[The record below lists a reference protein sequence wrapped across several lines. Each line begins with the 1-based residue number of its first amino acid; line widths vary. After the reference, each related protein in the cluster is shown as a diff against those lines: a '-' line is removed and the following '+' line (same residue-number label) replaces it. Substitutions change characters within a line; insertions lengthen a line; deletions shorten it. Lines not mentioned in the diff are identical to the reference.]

1 MKNKHFK
8 RLEKYMIQPFIIRTF
23 NRIVI
28 SITFALLWKRFV
40 ASMQPLSTAFF
51 LLAALFGVF
60 AWMGYLRQDGLRVPR
75 IDKKLFDRKPKPVI
89 RYGDMIDHID
99 EEPHPDE
106 NLDEEEIELVT
117 FYSNLLTCAI
127 YLVLSFF

>member
-1 MKNKHFK
+1 MKNKHFR
-8 RLEKYMIQPFIIRTF
+8 RLEKYMIQSFVIRTF
-23 NRIVI
+23 SRFVI

-40 ASMQPLSTAFF
+40 ASMQPMSTAYFF
-51 LLAALFGVF
+51 FAAVFAIF
-60 AWMGYLRQDGLRVPR
+60 AWMGYLRQDGMHIPK

-106 NLDEEEIELVT
+106 NLDEDEIELVT
-117 FYSNLLTCAI
+117 FYSNILTALI

>member
-1 MKNKHFK
+1 MSKNKRR
-8 RLEKYMIQPFIIRTF
+8 RLEKYMIQPLIIRTF
-23 NRIVI
+23 TRFVI

-40 ASMQPLSTAFF
+40 ASMQPMSTAYILIAVIFF
-51 LLAALFGVF
+51 AL
-60 AWMGYLRQDGLRVPR
+60 AWMAYLRADGMKLPK

-106 NLDEEEIELVT
+106 NLDDDEIELVT
-117 FYSNLLTCAI
+117 FYSNLLTGAI
-127 YLVLSFF
+127 YLILSFF

>member
-1 MKNKHFK
+1 MKKKHFR
-8 RLEKYMIQPFIIRTF
+8 RLEKYMLQSFAIRTF
-23 NRIVI
+23 SRFII
-28 SITFALLWKRFV
+28 SITIALLWKRFV

-51 LLAALFGVF
+51 FLAILFFVF
-60 AWMGYLRQDGLRVPR
+60 AWMGYLREDGLRIPK

-106 NLDEEEIELVT
+106 NLDDDEIELVT
-117 FYSNLLTCAI
+117 FYSNLLTGAI
-127 YLVLSFF
+127 YLILSFF

>member
-1 MKNKHFK
+1 MKNKHFR
-8 RLEKYMIQPFIIRTF
+8 RLEKYMIQSFVIRSFSRFI
-23 NRIVI
+23 I
-28 SITFALLWKRFV
+28 SITIALLWKRFV
-40 ASMQPLSTAFF
+40 ASVQPMSTAYFF
-51 LLAALFGVF
+51 LFAVFAIF
-60 AWMGYLRQDGLRVPR
+60 AWMGYLRQDGLRVPK

-106 NLDEEEIELVT
+106 NLDEEDIELVT
-117 FYSNLLTCAI
+117 FYSNILTALI